1 MPSPKLTGSGGDGN
15 EATIATVQMGAGAIV
30 VVVVVV
36 VVSYK
41 YARARAFVGF
51 EALALSVLLNAIAH
65 HRWLTKSTG
74 NMKC

>member
-1 MPSPKLTGSGGDGN
+1 MPSPELKGSGGDGN

-36 VVSYK
+36 VSYK

-51 EALALSVLLNAIAH
+51 EALTLFVLLNTIAH
-65 HRWLTKSTG
+65 HRWLIKSTG
-74 NMKC
+74 NMEC

>member
-1 MPSPKLTGSGGDGN
+1 MASLKLTGSGGDRN
-15 EATIATVQMGAGAIV
+15 EATIATMGAGPIF
-30 VVVVVV
+30 VVV

-41 YARARAFVGF
+41 YARVRAFVGF
-51 EALALSVLLNAIAH
+51 ECLTLCVLLNVIAH

>member
-1 MPSPKLTGSGGDGN
+1 MPSPKLTGSGGDRN
-15 EATIATVQMGAGAIV
+15 EATIATVQTDSGATFFLIV
-30 VVVVVV
+30 V
-36 VVSYK
+36 SFK

-51 EALALSVLLNAIAH
+51 KGLTLFVLLNGIAH

>member
-15 EATIATVQMGAGAIV
+15 EATIATVQMGAGAIF
-30 VVVVVV
+30 VVV

-41 YARARAFVGF
+41 YARARACVGF
-51 EALALSVLLNAIAH
+51 EALTLFVLLNANAH

>member
-1 MPSPKLTGSGGDGN
+1 MPSPKLTGSGGDRN
-15 EATIATVQMGAGAIV
+15 EATIATVRMDAGAIFV
-30 VVVVVV
+30 VVI

-51 EALALSVLLNAIAH
+51 EGLTLFVLLQPSCIAH

>member
-1 MPSPKLTGSGGDGN
+1 MPSPKLTGSGGDRN
-15 EATIATVQMGAGAIV
+15 EATIATVRMDAGAIFV
-30 VVVVVV
+30 VVI

-51 EALALSVLLNAIAH
+51 EGLTLFVLLNGIAH

>member
-1 MPSPKLTGSGGDGN
+1 MPSPKLTGSGGDRN
-15 EATIATVQMGAGAIV
+15 EATIATVRMDAGAIFV
-30 VVVVVV
+30 VVI